1 MTATEAYLD
10 HAAATPLAPEA
21 LEAMMPYL
29 TELFENPAAP
39 YARARAVR
47 AKLEEARAACAHAI
61 GAKADNLIFCAG
73 ATEATNLA
81 FGCVSADGHVVCD
94 AIEHESVLACARA
107 HEHALVGTGADGRV
121 DPACVAAAITPAT
134 ELVSIELANGEV
146 GTIQPVREI
155 ARVVAAERA
164 RRLEAGERRPIWLHT
179 DASQAASTLSV
190 SVSSLQV
197 DLMTLSAAKIA
208 GPKQVG
214 ALWAA
219 DGVRLSPVVLGGGQ
233 EGGLR
238 SGTQNVAGAIG
249 MAAALE
255 LASGRRKQEAQRLRK
270 LRLGLQARLVRE
282 FPALRVWGPQNER
295 MRLPQVLA
303 LSFPGLEARRL
314 VVALER
320 RGVSVGTGSACAA
333 SKLRISH
340 VLAALGATEAEA
352 AGSLRFSL
360 GHTSTA
366 EELDYAAEQIIA
378 AVRDEAARVG
388 WADKRGLSLS
398 VPL

>member
-1 MTATEAYLD
+1 MTLSEAYLD
-10 HAAATPLAPEA
+10 HAAATPMLPEA

-29 TELFENPAAP
+29 TDLFENPAAP

-47 AKLEEARAACAHAI
+47 AKLEEARATCAHAI

-73 ATEATNLA
+73 ATEASNLA
-81 FGCVSADGHVVCD
+81 FGAVSPTGHVVSD
-94 AIEHESVLACARA
+94 AIEHESVLACVQARR
-107 HEHALVGTGADGRV
+107 HTLVGVGHDGRV
-121 DPACVAAAITPAT
+121 DPKQVAAAIAPET
-134 ELVSIELANGEV
+134 ELVSVELANGEI

-155 ARVVAAERA
+155 AAAVEAERA
-164 RRLEAGERRPIWLHT
+164 RRLEAKERRPIWLHT

-190 SVSSLQV
+190 SVSSLRC
-197 DLMTLSAAKIA
+197 DLMTLSAAKIG

-238 SGTQNVAGAIG
+238 SGTQNVAGAVG
-249 MAAALE
+249 MAAALA
-255 LASGRRKQEAQRLRK
+255 LATDRRKAEAQSLRK
-270 LRLGLQARLVRE
+270 LRQGLARRLVDACPR
-282 FPALRVWGPQNER
+282 LRVWGPLNER
-295 MRLPQVLA
+295 LRLPQVLSV
-303 LSFPGLEARRL
+303 SFPGLEARRL

-333 SKLRISH
+333 SKMRISH

-366 EELDYAAEQIIA
+366 EELDYAAEQIVA
-378 AVRDEAARVG
+378 AVAEEAARVG
-388 WADKRGLSLS
+388 VVL
-398 VPL
+398 

>member
-1 MTATEAYLD
+1 MTVYEAYLD
-10 HAAATPLAPEA
+10 HAAATPMTPEA
-21 LEAMMPYL
+21 IEAMMPYL
-29 TELFENPAAP
+29 TELFENPSAP
-39 YARARAVR
+39 YARARAVK
-47 AKLEEARAACAHAI
+47 AKLEEARATCAHAI

-81 FGCVSADGHVVCD
+81 FGSVSVDGHVVTD

-107 HEHALVGTGADGRV
+107 HKHTLVDVGPDGRV
-121 DPACVAAAITPAT
+121 DPRQVAIAITPET

-146 GTIQPVREI
+146 GTIQPIREI
-155 ARVVAAERA
+155 AGVVAAERI
-164 RRLEAGERRPIWLHT
+164 RRLEAGETRPIWLHT

-190 SVSSLQV
+190 SASSLKV
-197 DLMTLSAAKIA
+197 DLMTLSAAKIG

-219 DGVRLSPVVLGGGQ
+219 DGVRLAPVVLGGGQ

-238 SGTQNVAGAIG
+238 SGTQNVAGAVG
-249 MAAALE
+249 MAMALE
-255 LASGRRKQEAQRLRK
+255 LACQRRKEEAQRLRK
-270 LRLGLQARLVRE
+270 LRLGLEACLIRE
-282 FPALRVWGPQNER
+282 FPSLRVWGPKNER
-295 MRLPQVLA
+295 LRLPQVLSV
-303 LSFPGLEARRL
+303 SFPGLEARRL

-352 AGSLRFSL
+352 TGSLRFSL

-366 EELDYAAEQIIA
+366 EELDYAAGQIIA
-378 AVRDEAARVG
+378 AAREEAARVG
-388 WADKRGLSLS
+388 VAL
-398 VPL
+398 

>member
-10 HAAATPLAPEA
+10 HAAATPMAPEV

-47 AKLEEARAACAHAI
+47 AKLEEARATCAHAI

-81 FGCVSADGHVVCD
+81 FGCVSSDGHVVSD
-94 AIEHESVLACARA
+94 AIEHESVLACVEARD
-107 HEHALVGTGADGRV
+107 HTLVGVGRDGRV
-121 DPACVAAAITPAT
+121 SAKDVVAAITPAT
-134 ELVSIELANGEV
+134 ELVSVELANGEV

-155 ARVVAAERA
+155 ASVVEAERA

-190 SVSSLQV
+190 SVSSLRC

-249 MAAALE
+249 MAAALT
-255 LASGRRKQEAQRLRK
+255 LATKRRKAEAQSLRK
-270 LRLGLQARLVRE
+270 LRQGLTRRLVGA
-282 FPALRVWGPQNER
+282 FPSLRVWGPQNER
-295 MRLPQVLA
+295 LRLPQVLSV
-303 LSFPGLEARRL
+303 SFPGLEARRL

-333 SKLRISH
+333 SKMRISH
-340 VLAALGATEAEA
+340 VLAALGATEEEA
-352 AGSLRFSL
+352 TGSLRFSL

-366 EELDYAAEQIIA
+366 EELDYAAEAIIA
-378 AVRDEAARVG
+378 AAQEEAARVG
-388 WADKRGLSLS
+388 VTL
-398 VPL
+398 

>member
-1 MTATEAYLD
+1 MTVYEAYLD
-10 HAAATPLAPEA
+10 HAAATPMAPEV

-29 TELFENPAAP
+29 TEFFENPSAP

-81 FGCVSADGHVVCD
+81 FGSVSADGHVVTD

-107 HEHALVGTGADGRV
+107 REHTLVSVAFDGRV
-121 DPACVAAAITPAT
+121 SAQSVAEAITPAT

-146 GTIQPVREI
+146 GTIQPIREI
-155 ARVVAAERA
+155 AGVVADERA
-164 RRLEAGERRPIWLHT
+164 RRLEAGERRPLWLHT
-179 DASQAASTLSV
+179 DASQAALTLSV
-190 SVSSLQV
+190 SVSSLKV
-197 DLMTLSAAKIA
+197 DLMTLSAAKIG

-219 DGVRLSPVVLGGGQ
+219 DGVCLSPIVLGGGQ
-233 EGGLR
+233 ESGLR

-255 LASGRRKQEAQRLRK
+255 LACTRRKQEAQSLRK
-270 LRLGLQARLVRE
+270 LRLGLEAHLVRA
-282 FPALRVWGPQNER
+282 FPRMRVWGPKNER
-295 MRLPQVLA
+295 LRLPQVLSV
-303 LSFPGLEARRL
+303 SFPGLEARRL

-320 RGVSVGTGSACAA
+320 AHVSVGTGSACAA
-333 SKLRISH
+333 SKMRISH

-352 AGSLRFSL
+352 AGSLRFTL
-360 GHTSTA
+360 GHASTA
-366 EELDYAAEQIIA
+366 EELGYAAEQIIA
-378 AVRDEAARVG
+378 TVRKEAARVG
-388 WADKRGLSLS
+388 VAL
-398 VPL
+398 

>member
-1 MTATEAYLD
+1 MTVTEAYLD
-10 HAAATPLAPEA
+10 HAAATPLAPEV

-39 YARARAVR
+39 YARARAVH
-47 AKLEEARAACAHAI
+47 AKLEEARATCAHAI

-107 HEHALVGTGADGRV
+107 HEHTLVGTGADGRV
-121 DPACVAAAITPAT
+121 DPAHVACAITPAT
-134 ELVSIELANGEV
+134 ELVSVELANGEV

-155 ARVVAAERA
+155 ARAVAAERA

-255 LASGRRKQEAQRLRK
+255 LAGKRRKQEAQRLRK
-270 LRLGLQARLVRE
+270 LRLGLQARLVQS
-282 FPALRVWGPQNER
+282 FPRVRVWGPQNER
-295 MRLPQVLA
+295 LRLSQVLSV
-303 LSFPGLEARRL
+303 SFPGLEARRL

-366 EELDYAAEQIIA
+366 EELDYATEQIIA